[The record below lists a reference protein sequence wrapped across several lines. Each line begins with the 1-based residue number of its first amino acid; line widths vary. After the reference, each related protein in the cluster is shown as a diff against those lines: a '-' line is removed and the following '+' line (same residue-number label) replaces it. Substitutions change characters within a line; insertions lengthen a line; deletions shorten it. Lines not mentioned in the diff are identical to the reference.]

1 MKCKLQRV
9 TRVHVEGAFKHAPVS
24 PRVSSPIRSSSFTF
38 LPHRNVAFTYLL
50 SWPSH
55 FTFAIFLFLF
65 SVISSQMFQSYLST
79 FIIFF
84 RRFPIYIPDSLG
96 HCIYP
101 PFTSVSPFV
110 LHLHHFRHISLH
122 FHHLH
127 LHHLSRTSPSSPF
140 KSSDHIHHAPRP
152 PHPTQALHPSPQPLS
167 PPPRLFPSR
176 RRRSRISKAGRSSE
190 EPSESSQID
199 SSRTLSVLTFLFGSN
214 GFFSPPDK

>member
-84 RRFPIYIPDSLG
+84 RCFPIYIPDSLG
-96 HCIYP
+96 HCIHP

-110 LHLHHFRHISLH
+110 LHLHHFRHISLISTTSISITSAGR
-122 FHHLH
+122 HLR
-127 LHHLSRTSPSSPF
+127 LPLNPPTIFITPPGPLTP
-140 KSSDHIHHAPRP
+140 PRP
-152 PHPTQALHPSPQPLS
+152 FTRPPAALAASPAISFSKTPEPHQ
-167 PPPRLFPSR
+167 
-176 RRRSRISKAGRSSE
+176 
-190 EPSESSQID
+190 
-199 SSRTLSVLTFLFGSN
+199 
-214 GFFSPPDK
+214 